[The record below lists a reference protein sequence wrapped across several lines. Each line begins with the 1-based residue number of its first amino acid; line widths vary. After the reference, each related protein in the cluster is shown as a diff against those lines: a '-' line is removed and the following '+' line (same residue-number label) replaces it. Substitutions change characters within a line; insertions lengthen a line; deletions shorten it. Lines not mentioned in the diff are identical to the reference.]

1 METTLITLPELL
13 KSYVDDVMKSI
24 SFEGAS
30 SEDRQRFEEYIQ
42 TMASEEV
49 MKVLMESLSDSD
61 FDALISA
68 VESGNLSLDD
78 EARLIDESA
87 AKVPDFQSKL
97 VKALNIL
104 TPKLFV
110 SAS

>member
-1 METTLITLPELL
+1 MESTLITLPELL

-24 SFEGAS
+24 SFEGATES
-30 SEDRQRFEEYIQ
+30 DRKKFEDYISA
-42 TMASEEV
+42 MASEEV

-68 VESGNLSLDD
+68 VESGNLSVDD
-78 EARLIDESA
+78 EAKLIDESC
-87 AKVPDFQSKL
+87 AKVVDFQEKL

-104 TPKLFV
+104 SPKLFV
-110 SAS
+110 PAT